1 VSFYAFKMFMRFPA
15 VPCGSRD
22 IGIIGN
28 CINKDAVPECFTLKG
43 NRMFGNRI
51 HLIKK

>member
-1 VSFYAFKMFMRFPA
+1 MFMRFLA

-28 CINKDAVPECFTLKG
+28 CINKDAVPEVFSLRGTAYAG
-43 NRMFGNRI
+43 TAYI
-51 HLIKK
+51 